1 MDKSLAKWKS
11 CIIFVLSIRYK
22 IIKLSKMKIIL
33 NSIKAFGKSRL
44 GYFYI
49 YKVHKSSLNAV
60 SAPFSKLYIIRVW
73 FVVFSVLK

>member
-1 MDKSLAKWKS
+1 
-11 CIIFVLSIRYK
+11 
-22 IIKLSKMKIIL
+22 MKIIL

-49 YKVHKSSLNAV
+49 YKVHKSSLAAV